1 MVEMQ
6 KLHFYCPLKTVTK
19 PSPSKLPKC
28 RDLPRFTVFFLQ
40 VGLLLEAYQQKLL
53 LQSQSDLLRLKQDL
67 WPGMRFHFFQ
77 WSLTVSSQQDNCSCL
92 PDAFHSLRDNV
103 ICSSCFQ
110 ALSQHTD
117 SQGIPFSVKS
127 SWSYGSLVK
136 LRRSPM
142 VKKFA
147 VAFLNAVVSDPVCTV
162 RRLCNNPVARLTADE
177 EVL

>member
-28 RDLPRFTVFFLQ
+28 RDLPRFTVFFCKLGCFWKLINRSCFYKANLTYLDLSKIC
-40 VGLLLEAYQQKLL
+40 GLVWD
-53 LQSQSDLLRLKQDL
+53 SI
-67 WPGMRFHFFQ
+67 FFQ